1 MQLQVLLLLCFVTL
15 NAVAKP
21 DNREDREPEAATGY
35 QQKTAVESDSA
46 MVSSANP
53 YASQAGKT
61 ILGEGGSAIDAAVAI
76 QAMLTL
82 VEPQSSGIGG
92 GTFIL
97 YWDNEKKRLHTFDGR
112 EKAPQNVDPNM
123 FIQGNKP
130 KPWRE
135 AIVGGQAVGV
145 PGAVS
150 ALEMA
155 HQQFGVLPWK
165 RLFKDSID
173 LAQKGFEV
181 SPRLAKL
188 VAMDIHPGVKGFDA
202 TKAYFYPED
211 APIAAGRVLKNSQLA
226 DSLKRIAEAGATGFY
241 QGPLAEQIVNA
252 VQQASINPGRLSLDD
267 MQTYQAVQRE
277 PLCGDYK
284 VYRVCGMA
292 PPSSGG
298 VAILQTLGMLESF
311 NLGQYQPNSL
321 EALHLF
327 TQASRLAFADR
338 EAYVADSDFTG
349 LDMQPLL
356 DKKYLSERASLIE
369 KDQDMGM
376 ALAGKPYVEN
386 TLTAGQ
392 AYDLPNTSHIAIV
405 DSKGNAV
412 SMTSSIEMAF
422 GSGLMVGGF
431 LLNNQMTD
439 FSFIAE
445 KNGKPVANR
454 IEAGK
459 RPRSSMAP
467 VMVFDSDG
475 ELYLAA
481 GSPGGSRIINYVTQT
496 LIGVLDWQLDIQQA
510 INLPKI
516 TNRNDYTALEK
527 ATPLAEFAEA
537 LEKRGHNV
545 KVIDLNSGIH
555 GVLINNGKLTGGA
568 DPRRE
573 GVALGL

>member
-1 MQLQVLLLLCFVTL
+1 MQLRVLILLSVV
-15 NAVAKP
+15 AVNGFAKP
-21 DNREDREPEAATGY
+21 EKREDREPEAATGY
-35 QQKTAVESDSA
+35 QQKQAVEADSF
-46 MVSSANP
+46 MVSAANP
-53 YASQAGKT
+53 HASQAGKK
-61 ILGEGGSAIDAAVAI
+61 ILQQGGSAIDAAVAV

-97 YWDNEKKRLHTFDGR
+97 YWDNENNRLYTFDGR
-112 EKAPQNVDPNM
+112 EKAPQNVDPQM
-123 FIQGNKP
+123 FIEDGKP

-150 ALEMA
+150 ALDMA
-155 HQQFGVLPWK
+155 HQKFGTLPWK
-165 RLFKDSID
+165 TLFEDSIE
-173 LAQKGFEV
+173 LARSGFKV

-188 VAMDIHPGVKGFDA
+188 VEMDIHPGVKRFK
-202 TKAYFYPED
+202 TTREYFYPQNK
-211 APIAAGRVLKNSQLA
+211 PVAAGTLLKNPELA
-226 DSLKRIAEAGATGFY
+226 DSLSRIAASGAKAFY
-241 QGPLAEQIVNA
+241 QGPLAQQIVNT
-252 VQQASINPGRLSLDD
+252 VQHAGINPGRLNLED
-267 MQTYQAVQRE
+267 MASYKAVQRE
-277 PLCGDYK
+277 PLCGAYK
-284 VYRVCGMA
+284 LYTVCGMA

-298 VAILQTLGMLESF
+298 VAIIQTLGILEPF
-311 NLGQYQPNSL
+311 KLEQYEPNSI

-356 DKKYLSERASLIE
+356 DNAYLSTRSSLIE
-369 KDQDMGM
+369 TKRDMGKAM
-376 ALAGKPYVEN
+376 AGTPYAEN
-386 TLTAGQ
+386 QLTAGK
-392 AYDLPNTSHIAIV
+392 AYERPNTSHIAIV

-422 GSGLMVGGF
+422 GSGLMTNGF

-439 FSFIAE
+439 FSFVAS
-445 KNGKPVANR
+445 KAGKSVANR
-454 IEAGK
+454 IEPGK

-467 VMVFDSDG
+467 AMVFDQDG
-475 ELYLAA
+475 ALYLVV

-496 LIGVLDWQLDIQQA
+496 LIGVLDWNLDIQQA

-527 ATPLAEFAEA
+527 GTGLSESVKAFESL
-537 LEKRGHNV
+537 GHDV

-555 GVLINNGKLTGGA
+555 GVLLKDGKLIGGA

>member
-1 MQLQVLLLLCFVTL
+1 MQLRVLILLCLVTL
-15 NAVAKP
+15 NGVAKP
-21 DNREDREPEAATGY
+21 DKREDREPEAATGY
-35 QQKTAVESDSA
+35 QQKTATETDSA
-46 MVSSANP
+46 MVSAANP
-53 YASQAGKT
+53 YASQAGRT
-61 ILGEGGSAIDAAVAI
+61 ILSEGGSAIDAAVAV

-97 YWDNEKKRLHTFDGR
+97 YWDNENKRLHTFDGR
-112 EKAPQNVDPNM
+112 EKAPQNVDPKM
-123 FIQGNKP
+123 FIQGDKP

-165 RLFKDSID
+165 RLFQDSIN
-173 LAQKGFEV
+173 LAKKGFQV

-188 VAMDIHPGVKGFDA
+188 VAMDIHPGITRFDA
-202 TKAYFYPED
+202 TRAYFYPDD
-211 APIAAGRVLKNSQLA
+211 AAIAAGSMLKNPQLA
-226 DSLKRIAEAGATGFY
+226 DSLSRIAGAGASGFY
-241 QGPLAEQIVNA
+241 QGPLAEQIVNT
-252 VQQASINPGRLSLDD
+252 VQQAGINPGRLSLKD

-277 PLCGDYK
+277 PLCGEYK

-298 VAILQTLGMLESF
+298 VAILQTLGMLEPF
-311 NLGQYQPNSL
+311 ELEQYQPNSL

-356 DKKYLSERASLIE
+356 DKDYLSGRAALIE
-369 KDQDMGM
+369 KDKDMGM
-376 ALAGKPYVEN
+376 APAGNPYAEH
-386 TLTAGQ
+386 TLSAGQ
-392 AYDLPNTSHIAIV
+392 AYDLSNTSHIAIV

-467 VMVFDSDG
+467 AMVFDSQGD
-475 ELYLAA
+475 LYLVV

-496 LIGVLDWQLDIQQA
+496 LIGVLDWKLDIQQA

-527 ATPLAEFAEA
+527 GTPLAEFAAEF
-537 LEKRGHNV
+537 EKRGHDV

-555 GVLINNGKLTGGA
+555 GVLLKNGKRIGGA